1 MKRLLSVEDF
11 IDFRNLIIQEPE
23 VQEPC
28 LVLCAGTGG
37 QASGSNEVMRHI
49 KRYIIEHNLHDK
61 INLRITGCLGFCE
74 MDPFIVVEPGNHLY
88 PKIALQD
95 IPRII
100 EAAIRGQVIE
110 ELLYRE
116 PDNPLCFRSQ
126 HEIPFFKNQTR
137 IILGKNQKIDPIRI
151 NLYIRGG
158 GYAAFEKVI
167 SNPDPLWIINEI
179 KKAELRGRGGAGFPT
194 GQKWEMARKS
204 GIHSIKKFI
213 ICNADEG
220 DPGAYMDRSLLEGN
234 PHLIIEGII
243 IAGIAI
249 GATHGYIYVR
259 SEYPLALKH
268 ISIALRQ
275 ARDLGILGENIL
287 GTGINFNIEIVRGAG
302 AFVCGEE
309 TALIKSIEGQMG
321 QPRQRP
327 PYPVDKGVWGYPT
340 CINNVETLANVPVI
354 IGMGAGNFTKT
365 GIPGN
370 RGTKIF
376 SLVGK
381 IKNTGL
387 VEVPLGT
394 TIREII
400 YDIGGGPPGRA
411 EIKAIQTGGPSGG
424 CIPSTMFDLPI
435 DYESLDIAGSIM
447 GSGGMIVMDE
457 NTCMVDVAKYFTN
470 FLQEESCGKCSTCR
484 EGTQRMYEILNNIT
498 EGKGKPEDIQTLK
511 ELGKV
516 IKDVSLCGLGQSA
529 PNPMLATLRYFMH
542 EYTEHVEKK
551 KCNAIVCKEIIS
563 SPCQYTCPIDTEVS
577 VYVSL
582 IAQQRYGEALKIIKD
597 KNPFASVLARVC
609 HHPCE
614 NKCKA
619 GEGGDPVAIKDLK
632 RFVTDYGIKNQLLTS
647 TEAPKQTNGIK
658 VAIIGSGPAGLTCG
672 FYLAKRGYLVT
683 IFEKTSEIG
692 GMLVLGIPE
701 YRLPRK
707 ILETDLNYIKSVG
720 MEIRT
725 NTALGRD
732 FTMDSLFNKDYKAVF
747 IATGSHQSMKLKI
760 PGEDAKGVLSG
771 MKLLSAL
778 NLGDKAEIGKRVG
791 IIGGGNTAIDAARRL
806 LRADSSES
814 VAMVDTAR
822 SAQRTTEPD
831 SVTIFYRRTI
841 EEIPAYM
848 EEVEGALAEGI
859 KIEYLTA
866 PSKIITQNGKLKG
879 CEFIR
884 MKMGDVDE
892 SGRRRPVP
900 IEGSGFTVEL
910 DTLIISVSESPD
922 ISFLKNESL
931 EFSKWNTLVN
941 DPETCRTN
949 RPGIF
954 AGGDLVTGPNTVV
967 DAVASGKTAASS
979 IDQYLSGK
987 EIKRVYTITRPSQYI
1002 EPVEFSEEEMD
1013 ALSTAKRP
1021 EMPVLSPEKRKYN
1034 LREVNLGL
1042 TEQQAIREAR
1052 RCLRCDL
1059 ETKDGQYFIEQL
1071 TDSNKTIVECK

>member
-11 IDFRNLIIQEPE
+11 IDFRNLIVQEPDG
-23 VQEPC
+23 QEPC

-100 EAAIRGQVIE
+100 EAAIRGKVIE

-137 IILGKNQKIDPIRI
+137 IILGKNQELDPIRI
-151 NLYIRGG
+151 NHYIRGG
-158 GYAAFEKVI
+158 GYAAFEKVV

-204 GIHSIKKFI
+204 GIHSIKNFI

-268 ISIALRQ
+268 ILIALRQ

-340 CINNVETLANVPVI
+340 CINNVETLANIPVI
-354 IGMGAGNFTKT
+354 IGMGASNFTKT

-400 YDIGGGPPGRA
+400 YDIGGGPPGKA

-435 DYESLDIAGSIM
+435 DYESLDKAGSIM

-542 EYTEHVEKK
+542 EYIEHVEKK
-551 KCNAIVCKEIIS
+551 KCRAIVCKEIIS
-563 SPCQYTCPIDTEVS
+563 SPCQYTCPIDTEVP

-582 IAQQRYGEALKIIKD
+582 IAQQRYTEALKIIKD

-619 GEGGDPVAIKDLK
+619 GDGGDPVAIKDLK

-647 TEAPKQTNGIK
+647 TEASKQTNGIK

-672 FYLAKRGYLVT
+672 FYLAKKTYQVT
-683 IFEKTSEIG
+683 VFEKASVIG
-692 GMLVLGIPE
+692 GMLALGIPE

-707 ILETDLNYIKSVG
+707 ILETDLNYIKSIG

-725 NTALGRD
+725 NTALGKD
-732 FTMDSLFNKDYKAVF
+732 FTLDSLFNEGYKAVF
-747 IATGSHQSMKLKI
+747 IATGSHQSVKLKI
-760 PGEDAKGVLSG
+760 PGENAKGVLSG
-771 MKLLSAL
+771 MKVLSAL
-778 NLGDKAEIGKRVG
+778 NLGNRAEIGKRVG
-791 IIGGGNTAIDAARRL
+791 IIGGGNTAVDAARRV
-806 LRADSSES
+806 LRSEG

-822 SAQRTTEPD
+822 STLRTTEPD

-841 EEIPAYM
+841 EEIPAYL
-848 EEVEGALAEGI
+848 EEVKGALTEGI

-866 PSKIITQNGKLKG
+866 PRKIITQDGNLKG

-884 MKMGDVDE
+884 MKMGDLDE

-900 IEGSGFTVEL
+900 IEGSEFTVEL
-910 DTLIISVSESPD
+910 DTLIVSISENPD
-922 ISFLKNESL
+922 ISFLENEGL
-931 EFSKWNTLVN
+931 EFSKWNTLMN

-949 RPGIF
+949 RPGVL

-979 IDQYLSGK
+979 IDQYLNGK
-987 EIKRVYTITRPSQYI
+987 EIKREYTITRPSQYI

-1013 ALSTAKRP
+1013 ALSTARRP

-1034 LREVNLGL
+1034 LKEVNKGL
-1042 TEQQAIREAR
+1042 TEEQAIREAR

-1059 ETKDGQYFIEQL
+1059 ETKDGKDFIEQL
-1071 TDSNKTIVECK
+1071 EKRNKTILECK

>member
-1 MKRLLSVEDF
+1 MRKLLSVEDF
-11 IDFRNLIIQEPE
+11 IDFRNLIIQEPGG
-23 VQEPC
+23 QEPC

-37 QASGSNEVMRHI
+37 QASGSNEVMRLI
-49 KRYIIEHNLHDK
+49 KRYIIEHNLHAK
-61 INLRITGCLGFCE
+61 ISLRITGCLGFCE

-100 EAAIRGQVIE
+100 EAAIRGKVIE
-110 ELLYRE
+110 ELLYKE
-116 PDNPLCFRSQ
+116 PGNPSCFRSQ
-126 HEIPFFKNQTR
+126 HEIPFFRNQTR
-137 IILGKNQKIDPIRI
+137 IILGKNQELDPIRI
-151 NLYIRGG
+151 SHYIRGG

-167 SNPDPLWIINEI
+167 SNPDPFWIINEI

-268 ISIALRQ
+268 ILIALRQ

-354 IGMGAGNFTKT
+354 IGMGARNFTKT
-365 GIPGN
+365 GVPGN

-400 YDIGGGPPGRA
+400 YDIGGGPPGKA

-424 CIPSTMFDLPI
+424 CIPNTMFDLPI
-435 DYESLDIAGSIM
+435 DYESLDKAGSIM

-457 NTCMVDVAKYFTN
+457 NTCMVDMAKYFTN
-470 FLQEESCGKCSTCR
+470 FLQEESCGKCSSCR

-498 EGKGKPEDIQTLK
+498 EGKGKLEDIQTLK

-529 PNPMLATLRYFMH
+529 SNPMLATLRYFMN
-542 EYTEHVEKK
+542 EYIEHIEKK
-551 KCNAIVCKEIIS
+551 KCRAIVCKEIIS

-582 IAQQRYGEALKIIKD
+582 IAQEKYEEALRIIKE

-609 HHPCE
+609 NHPCE

-619 GEGGDPVAIKDLK
+619 GESGDPVAIRDLK
-632 RFVTDYGIKNQLLTS
+632 RFVTDYGIKNNLLAT
-647 TEAPKQTNGIK
+647 TEPPDQTNGIK

-672 FYLAKRGYLVT
+672 FYLAKKGYQITV
-683 IFEKTSEIG
+683 FEKASVIG
-692 GMLVLGIPE
+692 GMLALGIPE

-725 NTALGRD
+725 NTAFGNNFNL
-732 FTMDSLFNKDYKAVF
+732 DSLINEGYKAVF
-747 IATGSHQSMKLKI
+747 IATGSHQSVKLNI
-760 PGEDAKGVLSG
+760 PGEDAKGVLPG
-771 MKLLSAL
+771 MKALSIL
-778 NLGDKAEIGKRVG
+778 NLGDRAEIGKRVG
-791 IIGGGNTAIDAARRL
+791 IIGGGNTAVDAARRV
-806 LRADSSES
+806 LRAESSES

-822 SAQRTTEPD
+822 SALRTTEPD

-848 EEVEGALAEGI
+848 EEVEGAITEGI

-866 PSKIITQNGKLKG
+866 PKKIITQNGKLKG

-900 IEGSGFTVEL
+900 IKGSEFTVEL
-910 DTLIISVSESPD
+910 DTLIVSISESPD
-922 ISFLKNESL
+922 ISFLENESL

-949 RPGIF
+949 RSGIF

-987 EIKRVYTITRPSQYI
+987 EIKREYTITRPSKYI

-1013 ALSTAKRP
+1013 ALSTARRP

-1034 LREVNLGL
+1034 LKEVNLGL
-1042 TEQQAIREAR
+1042 TEKQAIREAR

-1059 ETKDGQYFIEQL
+1059 VTKDGQNFIEQL
-1071 TDSNKTIVECK
+1071 AECNKTILECK